1 MKKLYLTSP
10 DKNQSIPEY
19 INLADLSVCRSTNDY
34 INENIDSLIG
44 SVPALVS
51 SDIQTS
57 GRGREGR
64 KWIPVGEGGIY
75 ISYLIDIKNRESIA
89 FLSLAVATAVAEA
102 VYRTTGMNVQ
112 LKWPNDIELSG
123 LKAGGILIENKIFK
137 DNTLAVIGIG
147 LNVNVREQ
155 QLKGEISK
163 TATSL
168 SIISGRKINIGEL
181 ILRISEYLLYF
192 KEEIEDKT
200 YDHILERY
208 QFYLKHKQGNELK
221 FKSSG
226 KNIKGTFLKVN
237 DKGGLVL
244 KKENGEEETFF
255 SGEILGSV

>member
-208 QFYLKHKQGNELK
+208 LFYLKHKQGNELK